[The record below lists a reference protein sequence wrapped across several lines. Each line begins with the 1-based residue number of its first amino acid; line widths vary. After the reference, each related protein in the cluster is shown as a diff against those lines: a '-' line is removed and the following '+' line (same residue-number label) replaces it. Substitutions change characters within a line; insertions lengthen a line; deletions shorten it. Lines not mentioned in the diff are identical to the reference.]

1 MAALGAIKFLEDG
14 GDPAGAAKTRH
25 ALSHPFSIDNSGL
38 SRRAPPARGMLSAQS
53 RRTYAGQAGD
63 LS

>member
-25 ALSHPFSIDNSGL
+25 AVKSPFLD
-38 SRRAPPARGMLSAQS
+38 
-53 RRTYAGQAGD
+53 
-63 LS
+63 